1 MRVLRLAMRVAVRML
16 ANGSETGAI
25 ETAIAQVARSFG
37 VDRVQAAVAFSMIT
51 ISRYAGDDEPPT
63 TLLHFVRERTTDFT
77 RLAAIS
83 TVVRRVHAGELDLAA
98 AEAEVARLDAADPP
112 YGRVLRFAAPGLSA
126 AGSTLMF
133 GGTPIEALA
142 TLAIGLAIQPGLVA
156 LNRSSLPPFFRLA
169 IGSAG
174 TTILVALLVGIG
186 LPISGGLVLTGSL
199 LRFLPGYALVSGF
212 RDLID
217 GSIVSG
223 TARLAEALLLA
234 AGIAGGTAVSLA
246 VASSAGVTL
255 RILVVGA
262 EAWSLPVS
270 VAASALAVGGY
281 AVVLGVPAR
290 AAAQA
295 AAVGALAWLLFRTT
309 TVATSLLDPG
319 IATLGV
325 TILIGVVGR
334 LLARRSGAPA
344 ALWVVPAILPLLPG
358 LQLVQAM
365 LAETNA
371 ARVDGLIGAAGT
383 AFVIGTGVAMGD
395 ILVLLIR
402 GVRDQVVAP
411 AVGAVAG
418 GVEVLLVAPVG
429 RAVER
434 ARRADR
440 SHPQGDDTKSDDSAV
455 SRRKDG

>member
-1 MRVLRLAMRVAVRML
+1 
-16 ANGSETGAI
+16 
-25 ETAIAQVARSFG
+25 
-37 VDRVQAAVAFSMIT
+37 
-51 ISRYAGDDEPPT
+51 
-63 TLLHFVRERTTDFT
+63 
-77 RLAAIS
+77 
-83 TVVRRVHAGELDLAA
+83 
-98 AEAEVARLDAADPP
+98 
-112 YGRVLRFAAPGLSA
+112 
-126 AGSTLMF
+126 
-133 GGTPIEALA
+133 
-142 TLAIGLAIQPGLVA
+142 
-156 LNRSSLPPFFRLA
+156 
-169 IGSAG
+169 
-174 TTILVALLVGIG
+174 
-186 LPISGGLVLTGSL
+186 
-199 LRFLPGYALVSGF
+199 
-212 RDLID
+212 
-217 GSIVSG
+217 
-223 TARLAEALLLA
+223 
-234 AGIAGGTAVSLA
+234 
-246 VASSAGVTL
+246 
-255 RILVVGA
+255 
-262 EAWSLPVS
+262 
-270 VAASALAVGGY
+270 
-281 AVVLGVPAR
+281 VPAR

-371 ARVDGLIGAAGT
+371 ARIDGLIGAAGT

-411 AVGAVAG
+411 VVGAVAG
-418 GVEVLLVAPVG
+418 GVDVLLVAPVG

-440 SHPQGDDTKSDDSAV
+440 SHPQGDDPKSDDNAA